1 MKNVLLAAV
10 SAGVLAIAVPA
21 VAQNA
26 SPNPPSSNQPRTQDH
41 MQSGPTGMEKNS
53 SSSGYSGGNAS
64 EGAASSTSSNL
75 NIADL
80 RPVGDNDKG
89 SMDVTYQGISA
100 KQMKDAKIV
109 NPSGDTIGSVDKVL
123 VDKSNQIAAV
133 TTNVGGFIGIG
144 GKEVVIPVKDLKYD
158 AANQKFTSSLTK
170 DEVKGL
176 PEWNANNGNS
186 GVGNSGG
193 SSNGGG
199 MGRPG
204 AGGGSR
210 NR

>member
-26 SPNPPSSNQPRTQDH
+26 NPSRPSSNPPGTQDH
-41 MQSGPTGMEKNS
+41 MQSGPLGVEKNGS
-53 SSSGYSGGNAS
+53 GSGYSGGNAS
-64 EGAASSTSSNL
+64 EGAATSTSNL
-75 NIADL
+75 DIANL
-80 RPVGDNDKG
+80 RPVGDNDNG
-89 SMDVTYQGISA
+89 NMNITYQGISA

-109 NPSGDTIGSVDKVL
+109 NPGGDTIGSVDKVL
-123 VDKSNQIAAV
+123 VDKNNQIAAI

-158 AANQKFTSSLTK
+158 AADKKFTSSLTK

-176 PEWNANNGNS
+176 PEWNSNNGNS
-186 GVGNSGG
+186 GVGSSGD
-193 SSNGGG
+193 S
-199 MGRPG
+199 G
-204 AGGGSR
+204 AGGAGAGSR

>member
-1 MKNVLLAAV
+1 M
-10 SAGVLAIAVPA
+10 
-21 VAQNA
+21 
-26 SPNPPSSNQPRTQDH
+26 
-41 MQSGPTGMEKNS
+41 
-53 SSSGYSGGNAS
+53 
-64 EGAASSTSSNL
+64 
-75 NIADL
+75 ADL
-80 RPVGDNDKG
+80 RPVGDNDNG
-89 SMDVTYQGISA
+89 NMNITYQGISA

-170 DEVKGL
+170 DQVKAM

-186 GVGNSGG
+186 GVGNSG

-199 MGRPG
+199 MGGTG
-204 AGGGSR
+204 AGSG

>member
-26 SPNPPSSNQPRTQDH
+26 SPNPPRSNPPGTQDH

-64 EGAASSTSSNL
+64 EGAASSTSNL
-75 NIADL
+75 DIADL
-80 RPVGDNDKG
+80 RAVGDNDKG

-158 AANQKFTSSLTK
+158 ATNKKFTSSLTK

-176 PEWNANNGNS
+176 PEWTANNSNS
-186 GVGNSGG
+186 GVGSSGG

-199 MGRPG
+199 MSRPG